1 MRSSSDLLTT
11 GQAARLLGCSRQ
23 HIVDLCERGVLD
35 CVSAGTH
42 RRVPRVE
49 VEALS
54 GRRSLTRDQERSLW
68 LHRVVAGRLA
78 VDPDE
83 VLARASANLDR
94 LQRAHPTR
102 VASGELAEWR
112 QILEA
117 GVDAV
122 SDVLV
127 SRNPRAVELRQN
139 SPFAGVLD
147 EAERQAALAA
157 FQDHWRTAHAA

>member
-1 MRSSSDLLTT
+1 M
-11 GQAARLLGCSRQ
+11 
-23 HIVDLCERGVLD
+23 
-35 CVSAGTH
+35 
-42 RRVPRVE
+42 
-49 VEALS
+49 
-54 GRRSLTRDQERSLW
+54 
-68 LHRVVAGRLA
+68 
-78 VDPDE
+78 
-83 VLARASANLDR
+83 
-94 LQRAHPTR
+94 
-102 VASGELAEWR
+102 ASGELAEWR